1 MYLTTAWLRPDSGRQ
16 RLWIGGRRE
25 RSTLW
30 LTWLCLVRERATTGG
45 FMDQRPQ
52 RRSGRLRVGDGSQL
66 HGVHRCANDNIRF
79 AL

>member
-52 RRSGRLRVGDGSQL
+52 RRSGRLRVVNCMAYIVARMTISVSL
-66 HGVHRCANDNIRF
+66 F
-79 AL
+79 EET